1 LQISQGLPFLFRE
14 AVLFFQKHISMKRYW
29 LLAVA
34 LFFFS
39 SAFLSCNKD
48 PDPDPD
54 PNGTDTVQLKI
65 LTFNLTDFD
74 PVVVAEIDHVAKKI
88 SARIPRTGNVSNI
101 KPTIT
106 YTDGATLNPP
116 SGFAYD
122 FSQPLGFTVSK
133 DNKQVTYMAHIGYAE
148 SSENLLLAA
157 KFPELFRTGSLSGQN
172 IALEVPFGTDL
183 SEVLIELNISP
194 FATVSP
200 ASGSRVNISSP
211 LTITVTSESGQENSY
226 VLTTTVLPQE
236 TGIRAFWIAP
246 PWHSTFLTSYQ
257 HIKNGVALAKELNF
271 NTLYVCAWA
280 QTKTLYPSQVL
291 LDNSSYTSIGQ
302 TLFGTYTG
310 GSGDPLADLIEEA
323 HAEGL
328 KVILWYEYGFMAKW
342 GTPPTP
348 QNDAIL
354 AVHPDWVGINSFG
367 TQSNYNNSDYYYN
380 AYNPAVQQFMID
392 LVLEAVENYNIDG
405 VQGDDRLPAMPRNS
419 GYDDYTK
426 QRYRNEH
433 SGADPPASFNNA
445 AWVRW
450 RADILN
456 QFAIDLY
463 DAVKAAKPDIF
474 VASSPNPY
482 PWAFNNLMQE
492 WPVWLDDGVVEIL
505 SVQCYRYTESAYL
518 ATINEV
524 LTYFNSHGDG
534 NLYRLVPGIILQ
546 SSSGLT
552 DADLIAKKLLINR
565 SKGITGE
572 AFFYDAPIGDE
583 RIKKVI
589 RAFYPG
595 PAIFPDLR

>member
-1 LQISQGLPFLFRE
+1 
-14 AVLFFQKHISMKRYW
+14 MKRYW
-29 LLAVA
+29 FLAVA
-34 LFFFS
+34 MLLLS
-39 SAFLSCNKD
+39 SAFFSCDKD
-48 PDPDPD
+48 PNPDPD
-54 PNGTDTVQLKI
+54 PNGEDTVKLKI
-65 LTFNLTDFD
+65 FTFNFEDFN
-74 PVVVAEIDHVAKKI
+74 PIVVGQINHEDKKI
-88 SARIPRTGNVSNI
+88 SAHIPRSGNVNNI
-101 KPTIT
+101 KPTVT
-106 YTDGATLNPP
+106 FTEGATLTPP
-116 SGFAYD
+116 SGFPYD
-122 FSQPLGFTVSK
+122 FTQPLGFTVKK
-133 DNKQVTYMAHIGYAE
+133 DNKQVTYMVHVGYEA
-148 SSENLLLAA
+148 STENKLLSVR
-157 KFPELFRTGSLSGQN
+157 FPELFRSGSISGQN
-172 IALEVPFGTDL
+172 ISLEVPFGTDL
-183 SEVLIELNISP
+183 ISVLVELNIST
-194 FATVSP
+194 FATVVP
-200 ASGSRVNISSP
+200 ASGSRVDLSSP
-211 LTITVTSESGQENSY
+211 LTITVTSEAGQPNTFT
-226 VLTTTVLPQE
+226 LNTTVLPQE

-291 LDNSSYTSIGQ
+291 LDNSSYTSIEQ
-302 TLFGTYTG
+302 TLFGPYSG

-323 HAEGL
+323 HANGL

-342 GTPPTP
+342 GAPPTP

-354 AVHPDWVGINSFG
+354 AVHPDWVGINSNG
-367 TQSNYNNSDYYYN
+367 TQANYNNSDYYYN

-392 LVLEAVENYNIDG
+392 LILEAVENYNIDG

-419 GYDDYTK
+419 GYDEYTK
-426 QRYRNEH
+426 QRYRDEH
-433 SGADPPASFNNA
+433 SGAEPPSNFNNT

-450 RADILN
+450 RANILN

-463 DAVKAAKPDIF
+463 DAVKVVKPDIF

-524 LTYFNSHGDG
+524 LSYFNSHGDG

-546 SSSGLT
+546 SSAGLT
-552 DADLIAKKLLINR
+552 DAELLAKKLLINR

-583 RIKKVI
+583 RIKRVF

-595 PAIFPDLR
+595 PAIFPPGLLK